1 METFLKKFKG
11 RPLNDEK
18 TAIGMHYCF
27 LNAKDLYE
35 DARLLKKNN
44 RYSRAFSLLILSLE
58 ELSKIPMLL
67 NTIFYP
73 KDDDKKWNMFW
84 KSFNTHSDKQIIWSF
99 YGEYLEK
106 YFNNYS
112 FEDRYPP
119 GLQPLLEKGKQLC
132 FYVDFF
138 ENGFVKPD
146 DFAKDNMEWLNFI
159 IEFTEKRIKSF
170 SSFHSSLDKSRI
182 VVKHTKRIFSLFKT
196 NMCETE
202 IRLLIKGIIEET
214 MDEFRKFSKIES

>member
-1 METFLKKFKG
+1 MKNFLKKFKG
-11 RPLNDEK
+11 KPLNDEK
-18 TAIGMHYCF
+18 AAIGMHYCF

-35 DARLLKKNN
+35 DAKLLKKNK

-58 ELSKIPMLL
+58 ELAKIPILL

-73 KDDDKKWNMFW
+73 KDDDEKWNAFW
-84 KSFNTHSDKQIIWSF
+84 KSFNTHSDKQIMWSF

-132 FYVDFF
+132 FYVNFF
-138 ENGFVKPD
+138 ENDFIKPD
-146 DFAKDNMEWLNFI
+146 DFAKDNIEWLNWI

-170 SSFHSSLDKSRI
+170 SSFHSSLNRSRV
-182 VVKHTKRIFSLFKT
+182 VVKHTKNIFSLFKN
-196 NMCETE
+196 NMGEAE
-202 IRLLIKGIIEET
+202 LKSSIKDIIKGTINEL
-214 MDEFRKFSKIES
+214 RKLSKIES

>member
-1 METFLKKFKG
+1 MKNFLKKFKG
-11 RPLNDEK
+11 KPLNDEK
-18 TAIGMHYCF
+18 AAIGMHYCF

-35 DARLLKKNN
+35 DAKLLKKNK

-58 ELSKIPMLL
+58 ELAKIPILL
-67 NTIFYP
+67 NTIFYS
-73 KDDDKKWNMFW
+73 KDDDKKWNAFW
-84 KSFNTHSDKQIIWSF
+84 KSFNTHSDKQIMWSF

-132 FYVDFF
+132 FYVNFF
-138 ENGFVKPD
+138 ENDFIKPD
-146 DFAKDNMEWLNFI
+146 DFAKDNIEWLNWI

-170 SSFHSSLDKSRI
+170 SSFHSSLNRSRV
-182 VVKHTKRIFSLFKT
+182 VVKHTKNIFSLFKN
-196 NMCETE
+196 NMGEAE
-202 IRLLIKGIIEET
+202 LKSLIKDIIKDT
-214 MDEFRKFSKIES
+214 INEFRKLSDIES